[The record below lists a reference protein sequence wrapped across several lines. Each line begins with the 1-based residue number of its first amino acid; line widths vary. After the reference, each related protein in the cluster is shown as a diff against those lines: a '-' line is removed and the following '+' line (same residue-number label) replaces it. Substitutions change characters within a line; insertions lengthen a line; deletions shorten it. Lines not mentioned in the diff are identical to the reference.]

1 MSTQGI
7 AEHYA
12 TFTVCR
18 LLFGIDVLR
27 VQEVLRNQPLMRVPL
42 AGEEVA
48 GLINLRGHIVTALR
62 LDMSL
67 GLPAVPVTQGNP
79 ETVVVTTPEGA
90 VSLVVDAI
98 EDVVTPDPASYE
110 GPPENLERPVRDFV
124 TGIYKLKDRILFVL
138 DADRVTS
145 RKAATA
151 SHPVS
156 MNQ

>member
-1 MSTQGI
+1 MSTKSI

-12 TFTVCR
+12 TFTVCH

-27 VQEVLRNQPLMRVPL
+27 VQEVLRNQPLMGVPL
-42 AGEEVA
+42 ASEEVA

-62 LDMSL
+62 LDRNL
-67 GLPAVPVTQGNP
+67 GLPAATATASHP

-90 VSLVVDAI
+90 VCLVVDAI
-98 EDVVTPDPASYE
+98 EDVVTPDPAGYE

-138 DADRVTS
+138 GADRVTN
-145 RKAATA
+145 RKTA
-151 SHPVS
+151 EASLPVS
-156 MNQ
+156 IQ

>member
-1 MSTQGI
+1 MTVHTT

-12 TFTVCR
+12 TFTVSR
-18 LLFGIDVLR
+18 LLFGIELLR
-27 VQEVLRNQPLMRVPL
+27 VQEVLRNQRLMRVPL

-62 LDMSL
+62 LDRSI
-67 GLPAVPVTQGNP
+67 GLSSTPTAPGNP

-90 VSLVVDAI
+90 VSLVVDSI
-98 EDVVTPDPASYE
+98 EDVVTPDPASHE

-138 DADRVTS
+138 DVDRVIS
-145 RKAATA
+145 RKVAATKI
-151 SHPVS
+151 PVS
-156 MNQ
+156 VN